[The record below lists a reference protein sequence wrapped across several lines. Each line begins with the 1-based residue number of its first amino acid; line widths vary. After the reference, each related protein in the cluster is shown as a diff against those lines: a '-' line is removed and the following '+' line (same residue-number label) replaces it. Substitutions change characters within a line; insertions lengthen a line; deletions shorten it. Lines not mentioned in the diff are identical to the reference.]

1 MREDLAAVDW
11 RSALAGRSAQDMWS
25 FFKTEVEKTMKKN
38 VPDRKR
44 RRGSRATW
52 MTKDIMAAVR
62 RKKRLWKKAKN
73 GASMD
78 EYKEADSTVKRMIRN
93 AKRKFEK
100 KFFFPTLP

>member
-1 MREDLAAVDW
+1 
-11 RSALAGRSAQDMWS
+11 MWS
-25 FFKTEVEKTMKKN
+25 FFKTEVEKTTRKN

-44 RRGSRATW
+44 RRGGRATW

-62 RKKRLWKKAKN
+62 RKKRLRKKAKN

-100 KFFFPTLP
+100 SYLQHKEATADLSTPT